1 MVCSTLLHSWGHT
14 NHISM
19 QQYTGICCSQK
30 RHMHP
35 SLPKKKAKRIMSN
48 MKALNMFYG
57 ILSKS
62 LSPTILSGKCTVLKN
77 LFLHTC
83 LSRFSQ
89 LFARWII
96 LARQLYGWYIEP
108 FLWQQKRKKNLQ
120 KCVGYLGRFE
130 TRDIV
135 NIFVYFHFYRV
146 SHIEMV
152 KMKGLSILST
162 AETNLL
168 STLYYD
174 LELVPAFY
182 NPPLTFITQ
191 QLFLFCSLIN
201 QQETRGF
208 I

>member
-1 MVCSTLLHSWGHT
+1 MVGKLSFSF
-14 NHISM
+14 S
-19 QQYTGICCSQK
+19 
-30 RHMHP
+30 
-35 SLPKKKAKRIMSN
+35 SN
-48 MKALNMFYG
+48 
-57 ILSKS
+57 
-62 LSPTILSGKCTVLKN
+62 
-77 LFLHTC
+77 
-83 LSRFSQ
+83 
-89 LFARWII
+89 
-96 LARQLYGWYIEP
+96 EE
-108 FLWQQKRKKNLQ
+108 KNLQ
-120 KCVGYLGRFE
+120 KLLGYLGRFE
-130 TRDIV
+130 MRDVV
-135 NIFVYFHFYRV
+135 NILVYFHFYRV
-146 SHIEMV
+146 SHFEMV